1 MSIENKK
8 AFIQNT
14 ELFRS
19 YSDEFVVD
27 YLFNTFEGVVKD
39 KKTTLFDQIPRNL
52 YYSLSKSQINLLGA
66 KHPSA
71 FQNSIYIS

>member
-39 KKTTLFDQIPRNL
+39 KKTTLFD
-52 YYSLSKSQINLLGA
+52 
-66 KHPSA
+66 
-71 FQNSIYIS
+71 

>member
-19 YSDEFVVD
+19 YPDDFVVD
-27 YLFNTFEGVVKD
+27 FLFSTYESAVKD

-71 FQNSIYIS
+71 FQNTVYIC